1 MKLNVPIILT
11 LSRIAVIPVFI
22 LFFFVNEPWSYQVCT
37 WLFVLAAITD
47 YLDGY
52 IARKYKMTSR
62 FGAFLDPVADKLMV
76 TVVLVLLVYNNTS
89 HTLSTALLAFAAII
103 IIGREI
109 AISAL
114 REWMAETGES
124 AKVAVTFV
132 GKSKTV
138 LQLVALPFMIYKY
151 KLFGVIPVYEIGFVL
166 LSIAVVLTLWSMFI
180 YLRDAWPALK
190 KGAEIS

>member
-1 MKLNVPIILT
+1 MKLNVPTLLT

-22 LFFFVNEPWSYQVCT
+22 LFFFFKAPWSYQLCT

-47 YLDGY
+47 WLDGY
-52 IARKYKMTSR
+52 IARKYRLTSR

-76 TVVLVLLVYNNTS
+76 TVVLVLLVHDNPS
-89 HTLSTALLAFAAII
+89 RIFPSALLAFAAII

-109 AISAL
+109 TVSAL

-124 AKVAVTFV
+124 AKVKVSV
-132 GKSKTV
+132 IGKVKTA

-151 KLFGVIPVYEIGFVL
+151 PLFGVIPVAEIGFVL

-180 YLRDAWPALK
+180 YLRGAWPALK
-190 KGAEIS
+190 RGAES

>member
-1 MKLNVPIILT
+1 MKLNVPTLLT

-22 LFFFVNEPWSYQVCT
+22 LFFLFKAPWSYQLCT

-47 YLDGY
+47 WLDGY
-52 IARKYKMTSR
+52 IARKYKLTSR

-76 TVVLVLLVYNNTS
+76 TVVLVLLVHDNPS
-89 HTLSTALLAFAAII
+89 RIFPSELLAFAAII

-109 AISAL
+109 TVSAL

-124 AKVAVTFV
+124 AKVKVSII
-132 GKSKTV
+132 GKIKTA

-151 KLFGVIPVYEIGFVL
+151 PLFGVIPVAEIGFVL
-166 LSIAVVLTLWSMFI
+166 LSVAVVLTLWSMFV
-180 YLRDAWPALK
+180 YLRGAWPALK
-190 KGAEIS
+190 RGAES